1 MGKAETVNQEI
12 RNSPSWR
19 FNLLKCKKK
28 ELRIRVS
35 KTSILSQFHFVVGHI
50 AQRSLSKKYFVKF
63 LEAQQFLLLRRKKKN
78 ENTSSLKRRSFVWI
92 IKRLFSLVSLF
103 VYIYLRLIS
112 SHISF
117 PFVHVT
123 MQSCPADEMDNL
135 PTFRLHLCALLHV
148 NICVRRCI
156 NSEKINKKKELRCQW
171 VNEVEKFRVEVHC
184 CYWDETLNY
193 RKFSEKKLEKRI
205 WTFKLRVT
213 RWFALFAPFTNLFIA
228 SDYATE
234 LSGRLKEIFYALSV
248 LSDEM
253 ITEVDVGF

>member
-1 MGKAETVNQEI
+1 M
-12 RNSPSWR
+12 
-19 FNLLKCKKK
+19 
-28 ELRIRVS
+28 
-35 KTSILSQFHFVVGHI
+35 SQFHLVFLSISHNAYCRKIFCEVS
-50 AQRSLSKKYFVKF
+50 RSSTVSFITT
-63 LEAQQFLLLRRKKKN
+63 KKKI
-78 ENTSSLKRRSFVWI
+78 NTSSLKRRSFVWI

-156 NSEKINKKKELRCQW
+156 NSEKINKKKKEQRCQW
-171 VNEVEKFRVEVHC
+171 VDEVEKFRVEVHC
-184 CYWDETLNY
+184 CYWDKTLNY
-193 RKFSEKKLEKRI
+193 REFSENKLEKQI
-205 WTFKLRVT
+205 WKFKLRVT

-253 ITEVDVGF
+253 ITEDDVGF